1 MLTKSADKSNEYF
14 YRLFKTQKARE
25 LAREINEYL
34 YDESPYKKEVED
46 FHKRYKG
53 GKRTDCI
60 GYISKKG
67 SYKFATITMARKVCF
82 ILHLGKKYHAKR
94 AQEMQKEIDQILGQE
109 YQKTDNTVLT
119 PGEVYIRLEWVED
132 LSQIKPFIDEA
143 YQLRLINNHYDNY
156 VKELLDGIIKATWL
170 ESIPHDYDRSFLLYE
185 DSLKSALYFHLRRKL
200 EEAALFQQGY
210 RIFTEY
216 RLASNQRADIAIVK
230 IDSNAANENHLSEC
244 VTSTQVLIEIK
255 YIYGNNDKGFKDDIK
270 KLIQY
275 ANVHTSVN
283 VYAAFITEPGVTYKP
298 TSWMDSITNS
308 VRLDVR
314 NKLTELSGYRDQ
326 HNKLSVSISSHI

>member
-1 MLTKSADKSNEYF
+1 LLTKNRDKSNEYF
-14 YRLFKTQKARE
+14 YSLFKTQRARE
-25 LAREINEYL
+25 LAREINDYL
-34 YDESPYKKEVED
+34 YDESPYKEEVED
-46 FHKRYKG
+46 FHERYKG

-82 ILHLGKKYHAKR
+82 VLHLGKKYHAER
-94 AQEMQKEIDQILGQE
+94 AKEMQKEIDRVLKHD
-109 YQKTDNTVLT
+109 YQSTDNSTLT

-143 YQLRLINNHYDNY
+143 YRLRLINNHYDDY
-156 VKELLDGIIKATWL
+156 VKEQLDGIIKSTWL
-170 ESIPHDYDRSFLLYE
+170 QSIPHDYDRSFLLYE

-216 RLASNQRADIAIVK
+216 RLASNQRADLAIVK
-230 IDSNAANENHLSEC
+230 IDPSATNDNHLSEC
-244 VTSTQVLIEIK
+244 VTSIKALIEIK
-255 YIYGNNDKGFKDDIK
+255 YINGNNDKGFKDDMK
-270 KLIQY
+270 KLVQY

-283 VYAAFITEPGVTYKP
+283 VYAAFIYEPALIYKQ
-298 TSWMDSITNS
+298 TSWVDNTTESFKF
-308 VRLDVR
+308 DVR
-314 NKLTELSGYRDQ
+314 NRLTELSGYRNQ
-326 HNKLSVSISSHI
+326 HNKLSVSVISHI